1 MCRNRER
8 CAKLEELSCRTA
20 FCFFAALCALVAQT
34 KQAAPK
40 AKASAKTATTKAT
53 TSKSPAAK
61 GKALPASKTTPTK
74 STASKSTKAPA
85 PPKRTGQSQPTADR
99 YKEIQQA
106 LADRGF
112 FTGQVDGNWGP
123 SSLDALKR
131 FQASQNLD
139 VDGKLGAL
147 SLIALGLGP
156 KRAYV
161 QTTPIP
167 VE

>member
-1 MCRNRER
+1 MCRNREC

-53 TSKSPAAK
+53 TSKSSAAK
-61 GKALPASKTTPTK
+61 GKAVPASKATQTKGAPTK

-112 FTGQVDGNWGP
+112 FTGSVDGNWGP

-139 VDGKLGAL
+139 VRSEEHTSELQ
-147 SLIALGLGP
+147 SH
-156 KRAYV
+156 
-161 QTTPIP
+161 
-167 VE
+167 